1 MLQSFFSGYE
11 PPYIIPNLTIYHSVI
26 HLTSVNGLRV
36 GAARAEDVQGT
47 PTQSH
52 VSQCILIYDDYSKG
66 WLIPVVKRHPRG
78 FYLWL
83 FFTLEDVH

>member
-1 MLQSFFSGYE
+1 MLQSILSGYE

-47 PTQSH
+47 PTQS
-52 VSQCILIYDDYSKG
+52 CITMYTSI
-66 WLIPVVKRHPRG
+66 RR
-78 FYLWL
+78 L
-83 FFTLEDVH
+83 FQGLADSCCKKASTWVLSLAFSTLGDVH